1 MGGWEGVREGV
12 KGREGK
18 GGRVDE
24 GGRGMTSMEVSCAA
38 AT

>member
-18 GGRVDE
+18 GGRT
-24 GGRGMTSMEVSCAA
+24 MTSMEVSCAA